1 VVKSQVRFASLDQK
15 YLIVSLLV
23 IFFVWFIPYSIGK
36 DTAIFVNDLYYVV
49 VLLFL
54 TMVSIYRLVESR
66 KDSRKV
72 WILFLVSIIAVLIAE
87 HIWAIDELI
96 LDIKPTLSYANAAYL
111 AYYLIL
117 IPFFIMYIKPLKKI
131 ISKKIL
137 VLSIAISCATI
148 ISSWHYLIQPYLGIY
163 SIENISLSSYLIID
177 GVNLAP
183 VSIGIILFFKGKTNF
198 FPSLIFFA
206 MISQLIADIIFQVA
220 VTNGTY
226 YSGSFED
233 LFFHM
238 TFVLLLFGAYN
249 FHRLDKNHDIGVK
262 NA

>member
-1 VVKSQVRFASLDQK
+1 MTKTQISLTSQDQK
-15 YLIVSLLV
+15 YLIVCLLV
-23 IFFVWFIPYSIGK
+23 VFFVWLIPFTIGK
-36 DTAIFVNDLYYVV
+36 DIAVFVNDIYYMV

-54 TMVSIYRLVESR
+54 TMVSVYRLIESK

-72 WILFLVSIIAVLIAE
+72 WILFLVSIIGVLIAE

-96 LDIKPTLSYANAAYL
+96 FGTKPTLSYAEVAYL
-111 AYYLIL
+111 AYYLIS
-117 IPFFIMYIKPLKKI
+117 IPFFITYVKPLKNL

-148 ISSWHYLIQPYLGIY
+148 ISSWYYLIQPYIDTY
-163 SIENISLSSYLIID
+163 SIESISLSSFLIID

-198 FPSLIFFA
+198 FPSLIFFG
-206 MISQLIADIIFQVA
+206 MISQLISDIIYQIAVA
-220 VTNGTY
+220 NGTY

-238 TFVLLLFGAYN
+238 TFVLLMFGAYN
-249 FHRLDKNHDIGVK
+249 FHQLDKKQDIGMK
-262 NA
+262 SA